1 MSKMKKINWLKVPRR
16 VWRFITEE
24 DVWDIELSSL
34 SAIRRAGIKTVRV
47 VLLDVKGFRE
57 DQCPLRA
64 SALTFST
71 LMSLVPVLA
80 VSLALARGFGAGDK
94 VVDQM
99 KSALGK
105 WTESFESVTVDSN
118 PVVEPDAAAGTI
130 AGEEVVVEEG
140 EPQVKLT
147 KGQIDDLVSMIL
159 DSVSN
164 VNFTALG
171 GVGLATLLLTVVL
184 VLGGVESSFN
194 KVWGVTEGRPLYRKF
209 FDYLGVL
216 IVLPILGVAA
226 SSLPV
231 AQVAS
236 KYVDESTANVIKSAL
251 GAGGIKNLAVLAMTT
266 LTFTFLIMFMPNTRV
281 KVTAGLAGGFVA
293 ALLFVVWLW
302 VCARMQV
309 GAVKYL
315 KIYASFAV
323 IPIVLFWVYVSWEII
338 LFGAEVAFAVQH
350 CTTYGM
356 ETKAHTAS
364 IKSRLALAMSIVGEA
379 AKAMGDGGPV
389 FEIPVYARENSVP
402 VRLLNEVVDNL
413 VQARFLG
420 ELSERPGCFVLLKSS
435 VDTPVKAVIDAMLQ
449 AGTDP
454 HEFGLNVLKKEVEQ
468 ALAKADSGMAQAIES
483 MRLKDLAS

>member
-1 MSKMKKINWLKVPRR
+1 MSKIRKVDWLKMTRR
-16 VWRFITEE
+16 IWRFITE

-34 SAIRRAGIKTVRV
+34 SAIRRAGVKTMRV
-47 VLLDVKGFRE
+47 ILLVVKGFRE

-80 VSLALARGFGAGDK
+80 VSLALARGFGAGDR

-105 WTESFESVTVDSN
+105 WTESFEGVTVEAD
-118 PVVEPDAAAGTI
+118 PLVEPDAAAGTI
-130 AGEEVVVEEG
+130 AGDEAVEGG
-140 EPQVKLT
+140 EPQAKLT
-147 KGQIDDLVSMIL
+147 KEQIDDLVAMIL

-194 KVWGVTEGRPLYRKF
+194 KVWGVTAGRPLYRKF

-236 KYVDESTANVIKSAL
+236 KYVDESTANVIKSVL
-251 GAGGIKNLAVLAMTT
+251 GAGGLQNLTVLAMTT

-281 KVTAGLAGGFVA
+281 KFTAGLAGGLVA

-302 VCARMQV
+302 ACAKMQV

-338 LFGAEVAFAVQH
+338 LFGAEVAFAVQN

-356 ETKAHTAS
+356 ESKAHTAS

-379 AKAMGDGGPV
+379 ARAMIGKGPV
-389 FEIPVYARENSVP
+389 FEISGYARDNGVP

-413 VQARFLG
+413 VRAGFLA
-420 ELSERPGCFVLLKSS
+420 EISEKPGCFILLKSP
-435 VDTPVKAVIDAMLQ
+435 VDTPVKDVIDAMLRVG
-449 AGTDP
+449 ADP

-468 ALAKADSGMAQAIES
+468 ALSKADTGMEQAIHS
-483 MRLKDLAS
+483 LMLRDLAG

>member
-1 MSKMKKINWLKVPRR
+1 MSKIRKVDWLKMTRR
-16 VWRFITEE
+16 IWRFITE

-34 SAIRRAGIKTVRV
+34 SAIRRAGVKTMRV
-47 VLLDVKGFRE
+47 ILLVVKGFRE

-80 VSLALARGFGAGDK
+80 VSLALARGFGAGDR

-105 WTESFESVTVDSN
+105 WTESFEGVTVEAD
-118 PVVEPDAAAGTI
+118 PLVEPDAAAGTI
-130 AGEEVVVEEG
+130 AGDEAVEGG
-140 EPQVKLT
+140 EPQAKLT
-147 KGQIDDLVSMIL
+147 KEQMDDLVAMIL

-194 KVWGVTEGRPLYRKF
+194 KVWGVTAGRPLYRKF

-236 KYVDESTANVIKSAL
+236 KYVDESTANVIKSVL
-251 GAGGIKNLAVLAMTT
+251 GAGGLQNLTVLAMTT

-281 KVTAGLAGGFVA
+281 KFTAGLAGGLIA

-302 VCARMQV
+302 ACAKMQV

-338 LFGAEVAFAVQH
+338 LFGAEVAFAVQN

-356 ETKAHTAS
+356 ESKAHTAS

-379 AKAMGDGGPV
+379 ARAMIGKGPV
-389 FEIPVYARENSVP
+389 FEISGYARDNGVP

-413 VQARFLG
+413 VRAGFLA
-420 ELSERPGCFVLLKSS
+420 EISEKPGCFILLKSP
-435 VDTPVKAVIDAMLQ
+435 VDTPVKDVIDAMLRVG
-449 AGTDP
+449 ADP

-468 ALAKADSGMAQAIES
+468 ALSKADTGMEQAIHS
-483 MRLKDLAS
+483 LMLRDLAG

>member
-1 MSKMKKINWLKVPRR
+1 MSKIRKVDWLKMTRR
-16 VWRFITEE
+16 IWRFITE

-34 SAIRRAGIKTVRV
+34 SAIRRAGVKTMRV
-47 VLLDVKGFRE
+47 ILLVVKGFRE

-80 VSLALARGFGAGDK
+80 VSLALARGFGAGDR

-105 WTESFESVTVDSN
+105 WTESFEGVTVEAD
-118 PVVEPDAAAGTI
+118 PLVEPDAAAGTI
-130 AGEEVVVEEG
+130 AGDEAVEGG
-140 EPQVKLT
+140 EPQAKLT
-147 KGQIDDLVSMIL
+147 KEQIDDLVAMIL

-194 KVWGVTEGRPLYRKF
+194 KVWGVTAGRPLYRKF

-236 KYVDESTANVIKSAL
+236 KYVDESTANVIKSVL
-251 GAGGIKNLAVLAMTT
+251 GAGGLQNLTVLAMTT

-281 KVTAGLAGGFVA
+281 KFTAGLAGGLVA

-302 VCARMQV
+302 ACAKMEV

-338 LFGAEVAFAVQH
+338 LFGAEVAFAVQN

-356 ETKAHTAS
+356 ESKAHTAS

-379 AKAMGDGGPV
+379 ARAMIGKGPV
-389 FEIPVYARENSVP
+389 FEISGYARDNGVP

-413 VQARFLG
+413 VRAGFLA
-420 ELSERPGCFVLLKSS
+420 EISEKPGCFILLKSP
-435 VDTPVKAVIDAMLQ
+435 VDTPVKDVIDAMLRVG
-449 AGTDP
+449 ADP

-468 ALAKADSGMAQAIES
+468 ALSKADTGMEQAIHS
-483 MRLKDLAS
+483 LMLRDLAG